1 VSVKFTKRDVDNLKR
16 IMTKL
21 KVNQSEALREA
32 VKQYADQINE
42 VEIMKLRDV
51 TFEQVKKKYQT
62 T

>member
-1 VSVKFTKRDVDNLKR
+1 MSVKFTKRDVDNLKR